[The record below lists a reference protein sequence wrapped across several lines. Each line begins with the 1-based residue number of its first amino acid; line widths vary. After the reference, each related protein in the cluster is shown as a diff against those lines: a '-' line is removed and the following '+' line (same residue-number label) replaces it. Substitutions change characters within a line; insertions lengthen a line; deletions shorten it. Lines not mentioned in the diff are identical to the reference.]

1 MLDTF
6 STFPGKH
13 HVEVA
18 SSNALK
24 LLSVGLKLSDDFIT
38 CGRTAGA
45 SVVLTA
51 ISKLLLGINPRSG
64 KPDHMLNIA
73 RYVLYGDWM
82 PEARYHAIKILNYV
96 ASSPSNQPD
105 LLATF
110 TSSATISSSVLKAF
124 TEALDSMDDIECGSG
139 LPGGGGKVKVIFRR
153 GEKLLYDFPS
163 PDTYYYY
170 MIDRQFIKISYFF
183 KN

>member
-1 MLDTF
+1 M
-6 STFPGKH
+6 
-13 HVEVA
+13 
-18 SSNALK
+18 
-24 LLSVGLKLSDDFIT
+24 GLKLSDDFIT

-73 RYVLYGDWM
+73 RYVMYGEWM
-82 PEARYHAIKILNYV
+82 PEARYFAIKILNYV

-110 TSSATISSSVLKAF
+110 TASSAISNSVLKAF
-124 TEALDSMDDIECGSG
+124 TDALDAVEDDEAGSS
-139 LPGGGGKVKVIFRR
+139 LPGKSTEPMASRLAVVELIQTGINMVAPTLGHFLLGFDVRR
-153 GEKLLYDFPS
+153 GGVAASQLQNPNIAGIRFVITIIY
-163 PDTYYYY
+163 
-170 MIDRQFIKISYFF
+170 
-183 KN
+183 